1 MIRYLHT
8 ICTHLR
14 KIEENKRYYLK
25 RKYYLW
31 AWKSRGMY
39 MKRNRIQIIE
49 NQIFATH
56 NLEVPGSSPGWSTK
70 NCLINKCLWGFF
82 IRTSSLWIFE
92 ILTRNRLFCFV
103 VDLLLTPK

>member
-39 MKRNRIQIIE
+39 MKRNRMQIIE

-70 NCLINKCLWGFF
+70 KRLIL
-82 IRTSSLWIFE
+82 
-92 ILTRNRLFCFV
+92 NRIEPFLFATPPDITLLLL
-103 VDLLLTPK
+103 VDLLLF

>member
-56 NLEVPGSSPGWSTK
+56 IWRSLVQAQAGPQTER
-70 NCLINKCLWGFF
+70 LIL
-82 IRTSSLWIFE
+82 
-92 ILTRNRLFCFV
+92 NRMEPFLFA
-103 VDLLLTPK
+103 DPPDINQ

>member
-56 NLEVPGSSPGWSTK
+56 NLEVPGSSPGWSTLK
-70 NCLINKCLWGFF
+70 VKHLREIASAFFF
-82 IRTSSLWIFE
+82 ICV
-92 ILTRNRLFCFV
+92 NNA
-103 VDLLLTPK
+103 

>member
-31 AWKSRGMY
+31 AWKSRGMD
-39 MKRNRIQIIE
+39 MKRNSGDWYKNKRPVSVHSTTPVFYPFIHQSSFYFTSMPLFFKV
-49 NQIFATH
+49 IF
-56 NLEVPGSSPGWSTK
+56 NIVVY
-70 NCLINKCLWGFF
+70 
-82 IRTSSLWIFE
+82 
-92 ILTRNRLFCFV
+92 FV
-103 VDLLLTPK
+103 Y